1 MLMKISATE
10 ANRNFSKLLAKVRK
24 GEPAEITVRGDVV
37 VRMERVEKPDPVG
50 EEKRKKDWEKF
61 MDELRKQPVLGIPRG
76 TRDEL
81 YDDD

>member
-1 MLMKISATE
+1 VKKISATE

-24 GEPAEITVRGDVV
+24 GEPTEITVRGEAV
-37 VRMERVEKPDPVG
+37 VRMVPVSRAEHTAAAARQKKW
-50 EEKRKKDWEKF
+50 EEFIEH
-61 MDELRKQPVLGIPRG
+61 LRTQPPLGIPRG